1 LLPTLA
7 SFFPPPVI
15 KLVCQ
20 DHLASPREIV
30 VERFPID
37 LGRGEDAGLR
47 IDDRW
52 LSRRHCRLDMVDG
65 VLTVRDLGS
74 RHGTFINGENV
85 RECKLLPGDELCIG
99 LSHFVAEYESSA
111 VCVPALRR

>member
-1 LLPTLA
+1 MLATTLSMIARSRFDLPPACVPAFGTSLPRSA
-7 SFFPPPVI
+7 VI

-30 VERFPID
+30 VERFPIE
-37 LGRGEDAGLR
+37 LGRGEGVGLR

-74 RHGTFINGENV
+74 RHGTYIN
-85 RECKLLPGDELCIG
+85 
-99 LSHFVAEYESSA
+99 
-111 VCVPALRR
+111 

>member
-1 LLPTLA
+1 MKAALDTLPASLSIKGRGIWNALPACLPPTLA

-30 VERFPID
+30 VERFPIE
-37 LGRGEDAGLR
+37 LGRGEDVGLR

-52 LSRRHCRLDMVDG
+52 LSRRHCRLDMIDG

-85 RECKLLPGDELCIG
+85 
-99 LSHFVAEYESSA
+99 
-111 VCVPALRR
+111 